1 MTTTLTKTD
10 INSPL
15 KTNKSEIELLLCCAR
30 SKMDEKTK
38 VKVEKL
44 VSQEI
49 DWDFLLAIA
58 KRHKLLPLLYYHLN
72 TINDAFIPSE
82 IIASLRSYFQ
92 INIQRNLLLTFE
104 LLKLLKIFKEHQI
117 VAIPL
122 KGPVLATF
130 AYGNFGLRSISDLD
144 IIVDRS
150 DFLKAEQ
157 LLSNN
162 KYQADINNDIENKQQ
177 GSYINSEFSVSVDL
191 HYNFAPKN
199 YAVSVKI
206 NSFFKDL
213 QLIAIA
219 NTQVDIFSTENL
231 VLYLCLEGSKEYWR
245 KISRLC
251 DLAELIQNDN
261 LDWDLLLARAKSLEK
276 ERVLFLG
283 IFLVKKVLNA
293 SIPNNI
299 WQLVEKNLSFKLSIG
314 QINEFLFTQNF
325 DGLLAL
331 RWHLFNLHAFCS
343 IPEKLKY
350 CWQVIKVN
358 YRVRY
363 LNKNRPSLKL
373 SHSKY

>member
-1 MTTTLTKTD
+1 MTTTLTKTN

-49 DWDFLLAIA
+49 DWNCLLAIA

-72 TINDAFIPSE
+72 TINGASIPSE
-82 IIASLRSYFQ
+82 IITSLRSYFQ
-92 INIQRNLLLTFE
+92 INTQRNLLLTFE

-130 AYGNFGLRSISDLD
+130 AYSNFGLRSISDLD
-144 IIVDRS
+144 IIVNRS

-157 LLSNN
+157 LLSKN

-177 GSYINSEFSVSVDL
+177 GSYINSKFSVSVDL

-231 VLYLCLEGSKEYWR
+231 VIYLCLEGSKDYWR
-245 KISRLC
+245 KLSRLC
-251 DLAELIQNDN
+251 DLAELIQNN
-261 LDWDLLLARAKSLEK
+261 NFDWELLLARAESLEK

-283 IFLVKKVLNA
+283 IFLAKKVLKA
-293 SIPNNI
+293 SIPDNI
-299 WQLVEKNLSFKLSIG
+299 WQLAEKNLSFKLSTG
-314 QINEFLFTQNF
+314 QINEFLFTQDF

-331 RWHLFNLHAFCS
+331 KWHLFNLQAFKT
-343 IPEKLKY
+343 ILEKSKY
-350 CWQVIKVN
+350 CWQVIKIN

-363 LNKNRPSLKL
+363 LKKNRPSPKL
-373 SHSKY
+373 LHSKY

>member
-10 INSPL
+10 IGSPL
-15 KTNKSEIELLLCCAR
+15 KTNQAEIELLLCCAR
-30 SKMDEKTK
+30 TKIDEKTK
-38 VKVEKL
+38 VKVESL
-44 VSQEI
+44 LSQEI
-49 DWDFLLAIA
+49 DWNCLLTIA
-58 KRHKLLPLLYYHLN
+58 KRHKLLPLLYYHLH
-72 TINDAFIPSE
+72 TINPGSVPSE
-82 IIASLRSYFQ
+82 IITSLRDYFQ
-92 INIQRNLLLTFE
+92 TNTQRNLLLTLE

-117 VAIPL
+117 LAIPL

-130 AYGNFGLRSISDLD
+130 AYGNFGLRSISDID
-144 IIVDRS
+144 IIVNRA

-157 LLSNN
+157 VLINH
-162 KYQADINNDIENKQQ
+162 KYQADTNNDLENKQQ
-177 GSYINSEFSVSVDL
+177 GSYINSKFSLSVDL

-199 YAVSVKI
+199 YAVSVKT

-213 QLIAIA
+213 QSIAIA

-231 VLYLCLEGSKEYWR
+231 VLYLCLEGSKDYWR
-245 KISRLC
+245 KLSRLC
-251 DLAELIQNDN
+251 DLSELIQNYN
-261 LDWDLLLARAKSLEK
+261 LNWELLLARAKSLGK

-283 IFLVKKVLNA
+283 IFLTQKVLNA

-299 WQLVEKNLSFKLSIG
+299 WQLVEKNISFKLSTG

-331 RWHLFNLHAFCS
+331 KWHLFNLQAFSS
-343 IPEKLKY
+343 ISEKLKY

-363 LNKNRPSLKL
+363 LKKNLTATR
-373 SHSKY
+373 